1 MIDSMR
7 RLPGLLVTVAVLA
20 LGGQAQAQGTPSAE
34 AKATAT
40 AATATAMAPG
50 GAPAG
55 FVAPAE
61 PKAGETNAERS
72 KSQPGNNAP
81 LWRAVRQSGAQQ
93 GFTSLPGAEQGTLIQ
108 PFVQYPGSRLA
119 SAGEA
124 WRQVRNGWIL
134 PYGGALLVI
143 AVLAI
148 ALYYFVRGPL
158 GAHHVDTGRLVKRF
172 NLCERALHLA
182 VAGTWTLLAISGL
195 VMAFGKFFLPVL
207 TGGTLFGMATYGL
220 KTLHNFV
227 GPLFAVSLVLF
238 VVTFLRDNFPR
249 AADLKWL
256 SNAGGL
262 FGGVEAHSHRFNAG
276 EKIVFWGGVIVLGVI
291 VSASGLVL
299 DKLVPGLAYLRG
311 DMQIAQMVH
320 GVAAMLMMAMFCG
333 HIYLGTIGMKGS
345 FDGMRTGW
353 VDETWAEG
361 HHQLW
366 YEDVKAGKVDLPCLL
381 ERLQPAIQGAPVA
394 ATSPSSWSKAP

>member
-1 MIDSMR
+1 MKGAIKQIVSS
-7 RLPGLLVTVAVLA
+7 AALA
-20 LGGQAQAQGTPSAE
+20 LAVSSAAWAQ
-34 AKATAT
+34 T
-40 AATATAMAPG
+40 AAPAVPAPDAAVAKG
-50 GAPAG
+50 PPAG

-61 PKAGETNAERS
+61 PQAGEGNAARA

-81 LWRAVRQSGAQQ
+81 MWRAVRESGTQP
-93 GFTSLPGAEQGTLIQ
+93 GVSNLPGAEKGVLIQ
-108 PFVQYPGSRLA
+108 SFVQYPGSRFTT
-119 SAGEA
+119 AGEA

-158 GAHHVDTGRLVKRF
+158 GAHHVDSGRLVKRF

-227 GPLFAVSLVLF
+227 GPLFAISLVLF
-238 VVTFLRDNFPR
+238 AVTFLRDNIPNMR
-249 AADLKWL
+249 DLQWL

-276 EKIVFWGGVIVLGVI
+276 EKIIFWGGVIVLGVI

-320 GVAAMLMMAMFCG
+320 GVASVLMMAMFCG
-333 HIYLGTIGMKGS
+333 HIYLGTIGMKGA

-366 YEDVKAGKVDLPCLL
+366 YEDVKAGKADLPCPL
-381 ERLQPAIQGAPVA
+381 ERMQSAIQGAPVA